1 MNKKDDLTKFSK
13 TIERLENAEQDST
26 TAKER
31 IYNRLI
37 YKLDHGALS
46 PQSEIKDGITMKK
59 TAGEMQ

>member
-13 TIERLENAEQDST
+13 TIELLENAEQGST

-46 PQSEIKDGITMKK
+46 PNQR
-59 TAGEMQ
+59 